1 MEELLLP
8 SGEEAPSEAGSFAPA
23 EKEEERSL
31 GRRLKRLV
39 VDLRRRAKNF
49 LKRNGLLTL
58 SVLAVLTGCVLGFSL
73 RGSQLSTQVG
83 PQGGLGPPGR
93 TAGGLRTAR

>member
-23 EKEEERSL
+23 EKEEEEERSL
-31 GRRLKRLV
+31 GQRVKSFFLQTV
-39 VDLRRRAKNF
+39 AVDLRRHLRNF

-58 SVLAVLTGCVLGFSL
+58 SVLAVLTGCVLGFVL

-83 PQGGLGPPGR
+83 PHPGR
-93 TAGGLRTAR
+93 TPPR